1 MTLKNSKM
9 SVPSHLR
16 TSQNT
21 QRSRDGV
28 HTSTMVVRKT
38 VKQRIGKN
46 RLEDDEEKRVVTRKL
61 AVFLSGSECTM
72 RQQHSRG
79 FMQIIC
85 G

>member
-1 MTLKNSKM
+1 M

-46 RLEDDEEKRVVTRKL
+46 RLEDDEEKRVVGYSSWSSTEL
-61 AVFLSGSECTM
+61 DMTEHA
-72 RQQHSRG
+72 
-79 FMQIIC
+79 
-85 G
+85 